1 MVAGRSR
8 NPRPATGDDN
18 SGNAD
23 VWLIVPVYNEAP
35 VIGDVIANAS
45 HTFGNI
51 VCVDD
56 GSTDGSA
63 EQIRAAQ
70 QVAPG
75 VRLVRHPVNLGQGA
89 AIQTGIEYARARP
102 GARYFVTFDA
112 DGQHRVD
119 DVEAMIERLRA
130 EPVDIVI
137 GTRFG
142 GSQTLSVPFLRR
154 IVLRSIVF
162 LSVRNRRL
170 GLTDAHNGLRAFNR
184 TVADDLDLLMNG
196 MSHATEFVGLVDR
209 HKWRVTEQPVTILYT
224 EYSRAKGQSLFIG
237 VNILADGLLHARL
250 RR

>member
-1 MVAGRSR
+1 MPVQRG
-8 NPRPATGDDN
+8 TGDRRRDREC
-18 SGNAD
+18 
-23 VWLIVPVYNEAP
+23 L
-35 VIGDVIANAS
+35 

-75 VRLVRHPVNLGQGA
+75 VRLVGTRQPRQGA
-89 AIQTGIEYARARP
+89 AIQTGVEYARGAA

-142 GSQTLSVPFLRR
+142 GSQTLGSVPASDRVAQHRL
-154 IVLRSIVF
+154 S
-162 LSVRNRRL
+162 SVRNRRL
-170 GLTDAHNGLRAFNR
+170 GLTDAQRITRFNR
-184 TVADDLDLLMNG
+184 
-196 MSHATEFVGLVDR
+196 
-209 HKWRVTEQPVTILYT
+209 
-224 EYSRAKGQSLFIG
+224 
-237 VNILADGLLHARL
+237 RL
-250 RR
+250 PTTLIC